1 MARPLHY
8 ISMQVI
14 TGGANI
20 MNNEKRLQILC
31 LMLLSTA
38 LYTREHPRKREK
50 PADNP
55 LTGKLFFPRLPF
67 DL

>member
-1 MARPLHY
+1 
-8 ISMQVI
+8 
-14 TGGANI
+14 

-55 LTGKLFFPRLPF
+55 LTGKLLLPPPSV
-67 DL
+67 